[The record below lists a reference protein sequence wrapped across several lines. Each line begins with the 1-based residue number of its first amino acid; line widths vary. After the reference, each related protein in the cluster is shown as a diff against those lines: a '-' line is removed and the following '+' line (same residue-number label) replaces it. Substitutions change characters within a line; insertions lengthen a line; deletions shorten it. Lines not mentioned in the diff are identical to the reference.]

1 MSHGP
6 YQKKYLVSPADMERL
21 VEQYKGTLMEN
32 SRLTHAARLAA
43 KQHVLLA
50 SPEIPP
56 ATKKIRVKA
65 LGPEVRRATKRVRV
79 MSLPGAGGA
88 AAGADD
94 GDEFAQGPMETFLKT
109 LIKSS
114 TPQPKATP
122 KRKPKLPPK
131 PKIPPKTPISLPL
144 PDDDWEEEL
153 AVPIPSTSK
162 SKTTPTLSKGKS
174 PLAGPS
180 SSPAPAKKKTR
191 FSYHLPKAVKEGKQL
206 AKEVLK
212 LKRQPGWSEWGEK
225 VQRKLDG
232 KDY

>member
-1 MSHGP
+1 
-6 YQKKYLVSPADMERL
+6 
-21 VEQYKGTLMEN
+21 
-32 SRLTHAARLAA
+32 
-43 KQHVLLA
+43 
-50 SPEIPP
+50 
-56 ATKKIRVKA
+56 
-65 LGPEVRRATKRVRV
+65 
-79 MSLPGAGGA
+79 
-88 AAGADD
+88 
-94 GDEFAQGPMETFLKT
+94 METFLKT

-114 TPQPKATP
+114 TPQSKVTP
-122 KRKPKLPPK
+122 TRK

-162 SKTTPTLSKGKS
+162 SKGSATWSKGKS
-174 PLAGPS
+174 PAFTPKK
-180 SSPAPAKKKTR
+180 PRFRFTQAAK
-191 FSYHLPKAVKEGKQL
+191 GKL

>member
-21 VEQYKGTLMEN
+21 VDQYKGTLMEN

-43 KQHVLLA
+43 KRHVLLA
-50 SPEIPP
+50 SPDLPP

-79 MSLPGAGGA
+79 
-88 AAGADD
+88 
-94 GDEFAQGPMETFLKT
+94 ETFLKT

-122 KRKPKLPPK
+122 TRKPKLPPK

-174 PLAGPS
+174 PQAGPS
-180 SSPAPAKKKTR
+180 KGQTPLTTKKPRFR
-191 FSYHLPKAVKEGKQL
+191 FSQQAAKEGKKL
-206 AKEVLK
+206 VKEVLK
-212 LKRQPGWSEWGEK
+212 LKRQPG
-225 VQRKLDG
+225 
-232 KDY
+232 

>member
-1 MSHGP
+1 MARLGSRVSSLPDRMSHGP

-21 VEQYKGTLMEN
+21 VDHYKGTLMEN
-32 SRLTHAARLAA
+32 SRLAHAARLAA
-43 KQHVLLA
+43 KQHALLA

-65 LGPEVRRATKRVRV
+65 LGPEVRRATKRVRT
-79 MSLPGAGGA
+79 MNLPAAGG

-94 GDEFAQGPMETFLKT
+94 DDDGFAQGPMETFLRT
-109 LIKSS
+109 LMKSS

-122 KRKPKLPPK
+122 KRKPKVPPK
-131 PKIPPKTPISLPL
+131 PAFSVPL
-144 PDDDWEEEL
+144 LADDWEQEL

-162 SKTTPTLSKGKS
+162 SKGTSTLSKGKTPAS
-174 PLAGPS
+174 PQ
-180 SSPAPAKKKTR
+180 KKKTR
-191 FSYHLPKAVKEGKQL
+191 FSFHLPKVPKEAQ
-206 AKEVLK
+206 K
-212 LKRQPGWSEWGEK
+212 LRRQPGWSEWGEK

>member
-21 VEQYKGTLMEN
+21 VDQYKGTLMEN

-50 SPEIPP
+50 SPDIPP
-56 ATKKIRVKA
+56 ATNKIRVKA
-65 LGPEVRRATKRVRV
+65 LGPEVRRTTRRVRT
-79 MSLPGAGGA
+79 MNLPGAGGA
-88 AAGADD
+88 AGAEDD
-94 GDEFAQGPMETFLKT
+94 DEFAQGPMETFLKT

-114 TPQPKATP
+114 TPQPKGRQTKTATP
-122 KRKPKLPPK
+122 KGK
-131 PKIPPKTPISLPL
+131 PKIPPKPAFSVPL
-144 PDDDWEEEL
+144 PDDDWEEEIF

-162 SKTTPTLSKGKS
+162 SKGSATLSKGKS
-174 PLAGPS
+174 PLTGPS
-180 SSPAPAKKKTR
+180 KGQTPLTTKKPRFR
-191 FSYHLPKAVKEGKQL
+191 FSQQAVKEGKKL
-206 AKEVLK
+206 AKEVLN

-225 VQRKLDG
+225 VQRKLNG

>member
-1 MSHGP
+1 MSHVP

-65 LGPEVRRATKRVRV
+65 LGPEVRRATKRVRT
-79 MSLPGAGGA
+79 MNLPAAGG

-94 GDEFAQGPMETFLKT
+94 DDEFAQGPMETFLKT

-114 TPQPKATP
+114 IPQPKATP

-153 AVPIPSTSK
+153 AAPIPSTSK
-162 SKTTPTLSKGKS
+162 SKGKS
-174 PLAGPS
+174 PLSVSRPPLTVKKPS
-180 SSPAPAKKKTR
+180 R
-191 FSYHLPKAVKEGKQL
+191 FGQAAKEGKKL

-225 VQRKLDG
+225 VQRKLHG

>member
-1 MSHGP
+1 
-6 YQKKYLVSPADMERL
+6 
-21 VEQYKGTLMEN
+21 MEN

-43 KQHVLLA
+43 KRHVLLA
-50 SPEIPP
+50 SPDLPP

-79 MSLPGAGGA
+79 
-88 AAGADD
+88 
-94 GDEFAQGPMETFLKT
+94 ETFLKT

-114 TPQPKATP
+114 TPQPKATST
-122 KRKPKLPPK
+122 RKPKLPPK

-174 PLAGPS
+174 PQAGPS
-180 SSPAPAKKKTR
+180 KGQTPLTTKKKRFR
-191 FSYHLPKAVKEGKQL
+191 FSQQAAKEGKKLVKEG
-206 AKEVLK
+206 LK
-212 LKRQPGWSEWGEK
+212 LKRQPGWSEWGER
-225 VQRKLDG
+225 VQRKL
-232 KDY
+232 